1 MIVLN
6 KNKLKNYLN
15 QTKALE
21 DSLKFIYEKDKNNM
35 WSFGSYKTF
44 MRKYNT
50 LAKFVAKELTDVSS
64 LDYFDTENIKSSAD
78 TIPIVQKNYF
88 DSILANVTILK
99 SLLEN
104 ELNIR
109 NDEIEDLKNFLQNK
123 LRRAIFDK
131 PDNEYQIQDAVEQLL
146 IGRGLSKGLDY
157 DRETGRVKVSVK
169 EVIPDFIFS
178 RLNLALELKFCK
190 NKNKSKR
197 LVDEINADIQS
208 YKKKYNNLIFL
219 IYDLGN
225 IRDEVEFKNDLDNKD
240 NTSVIIVKH

>member
-1 MIVLN
+1 
-6 KNKLKNYLN
+6 
-15 QTKALE
+15 
-21 DSLKFIYEKDKNNM
+21 
-35 WSFGSYKTF
+35 
-44 MRKYNT
+44 
-50 LAKFVAKELTDVSS
+50 
-64 LDYFDTENIKSSAD
+64 
-78 TIPIVQKNYF
+78 
-88 DSILANVTILK
+88 
-99 SLLEN
+99 LLEN